1 MPNSITPE
9 KQIGIIRT
17 FDSKKK
23 TGAITSSGN
32 FYVVN
37 IRSALRSTLRQLQA
51 NQKVSFQPSRC
62 PDGLLATEIEILEMF
77 S

>member
-9 KQIGIIRT
+9 KQIGTIRT

-23 TGAITSSGN
+23 TGAVTSSGD

-37 IRSALRSTLRQLQA
+37 ISSALRSTLRQLRT
-51 NQKVSFQPSRC
+51 NQKVSFRPSRC
-62 PDGLLATEIEILEMF
+62 PDGLLAADIEILEMF